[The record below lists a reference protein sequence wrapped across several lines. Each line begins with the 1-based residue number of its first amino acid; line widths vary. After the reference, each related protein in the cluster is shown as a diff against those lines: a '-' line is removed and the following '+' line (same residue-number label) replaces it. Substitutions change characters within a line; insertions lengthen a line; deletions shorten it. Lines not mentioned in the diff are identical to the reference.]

1 LVMMSNMSN
10 PHEFVPPEAEFGK
23 DEKGRIF
30 LIGPKKKKEEE
41 FLGTVGVAPASKKDK
56 KK

>member
-1 LVMMSNMSN
+1 MMSNMSN